1 MKKPCLISDLLFAL
15 VFASGALQCQ
25 QLTVQTD
32 SGKRVVLTCIDLEA
46 LPHVMVTAT
55 DHSSSSANFEGVTL
69 KSVLQKAGVQH
80 SILQRSVARRGLA
93 PTPTSKV
100 VFPNCPARVSP
111 ETLDGV
117 MFPRF
122 QFKILTSR
130 LRN

>member
-32 SGKRVVLTCIDLEA
+32 SGKRVVLTRIDLEA
-46 LPHVMVTAT
+46 LPHVMVPRRTIRL
-55 DHSSSSANFEGVTL
+55 VLRTL
-69 KSVLQKAGVQH
+69 KGR
-80 SILQRSVARRGLA
+80 RSRAFCKRQVSNTRPCNRSFARRGR
-93 PTPTSKV
+93 PPTSKV
-100 VFPNCPARVSP
+100 VFPNCSARVSP

-117 MFPRF
+117 MFPCF